1 MALSTDGKNVSRT
14 FRIQKSIFEQLQLLA
29 NLKGVNINTIGN
41 QVFRD
46 YVEFHAHAG
55 QAGIVPVYKELIVKL
70 MEGKT
75 PEEIEELGSQTAALY
90 MRNIL
95 SLLGYELEPSAFLQ
109 ALEVWIR
116 TSGFPCTMRINEN
129 IQSYYIQ
136 HDMGIRWSL
145 FLRAWLKKGFEHAPN
160 AIEVE
165 VSDKSF
171 SLKIDRAKIQKQE

>member
-1 MALSTDGKNVSRT
+1 MAHSDRANVSRT

-29 NLKGVNINTIGN
+29 NSKGVNINTLGN

-55 QAGIVPVYKELIVKL
+55 QAGLVPVYKELIVKL
-70 MEGKT
+70 IEGKT
-75 PEEIEELGSQTAALY
+75 PEEIEGLGSQIAALY

-109 ALEVWIR
+109 VLEVWIR
-116 TSGFPCTMRINEN
+116 TSAFPCTMRINDN

-145 FLRAWLKKGFEHAPN
+145 FMRAWIKKGFEYAPN
-160 AIEVE
+160 AIEIE
-165 VSDKSF
+165 VSDQSF
-171 SLKIDRAKIQKQE
+171 SMKIDRSKIQKQE